1 MKTISS
7 IIALALAAS
16 VLPAFAQDTPP
27 PAPNCPPEQAEK
39 GHHHR
44 GPGGPFG
51 DILQSLTPAERDQYL
66 AARKKARD
74 DSAVIDAK
82 KKAEAARQAVADA
95 VKAAM
100 LKADPTV
107 GPVIEMVEAAIKEK
121 KEEMK
126 EHFEGAPLP

>member
-7 IIALALAAS
+7 IIALALATS

-27 PAPNCPPEQAEK
+27 PAPNAPEQAEK

-51 DILQSLTPAERDQYL
+51 DILESLTPAERQQYL
-66 AARKKARD
+66 AARKKAKAD
-74 DSAVIDAK
+74 PAVVDAK

-107 GPVIEMVEAAIKEK
+107 GPVIEKVEAAIKEK
-121 KEEMK
+121 KDEMK
-126 EHFEGAPLP
+126 EHIEGAPLP